1 MKHTSKRRFARCREL
16 RENKGLS
23 QTKLAAGA
31 GVGRDLLRTLEEGNW
46 HTAPKVMAVFEAL
59 QREYGDS
66 LQVTDEIEHYADAG
80 DEMDGTGSEA
90 HD

>member
-1 MKHTSKRRFARCREL
+1 MAYVSKRRFERCREL

-23 QTKLAAGA
+23 MTKLAANA
-31 GVGRDLLRTLEEGNW
+31 GIGRDLLRTLEEGHW

-59 QREYGDS
+59 QREYGGS
-66 LQVTDEIEHYADAG
+66 LEATEVERYADAG
-80 DEMDGTGSEA
+80 DELDGTGSEA